1 MSFVPSIRPY
11 ATQPLS
17 AIKRSIQPQQT
28 SRLSASRDIARFGNH
43 QPVEVP
49 TTFKEKSILAFNHIF
64 SKSGLIQDAAWGAGL
79 SLVAAIIPPHAH
91 ALLMFPACFAV
102 GAVTRGMKAFFN
114 PKEVTELLNRSRG

>member
-1 MSFVPSIRPY
+1 MSFVPSIRPF
-11 ATQPLS
+11 AAKPLS
-17 AIKRSIQPQQT
+17 AIKRSLQPQST
-28 SRLSASRDIARFGNH
+28 SRLNTSSDVTRFGNH
-43 QPVEVP
+43 QPTEIP
-49 TTFKEKSILAFNHIF
+49 TKFLDKSKLALKHIF

-102 GAVTRGMKAFFN
+102 GAVTRGMRAFFN